1 MSNPRPPPGPPP
13 SALKGPRP
21 PSSPHPDQ
29 EQTFFEVKHTN
40 SGLLQA
46 ENSYNYDADEEVPKG
61 LINKIRYKY
70 NKKIHEKKF
79 TQRAL
84 VCALAVSLL
93 WASSLGACRLIVKG
107 FIPSP
112 EFEDVEDALVTL
124 ATTIDE
130 ESSNYVSCV
139 DVAFTLCTNTY
150 LNERDAESLRVE
162 ALQDINFGN
171 LSNFQ
176 TIRDTCAQT
185 HDQLMNII
193 DALRTSGSTANFV
206 PLIVA
211 SYNNVGNPPECLDL
225 DTLSLNQLKAAAAT
239 DIAKANANASRSAM
253 DNFTDQ
259 LNERIQ
265 YDLEYLGL
273 TLPDLFVDK
282 NLELRGPNLPSADDF
297 FAEFNA
303 SFDLFGACTTGR
315 GEQNGVLCGVPNTLV
330 LDNMESILA
339 DFETDY
345 NTLKNRANAMVNEIE
360 GYADTF
366 TSVVAQAGNILDSI
380 GISNEGVVFSG
391 SLGSPPWTFPEI
403 DTFDLTT
410 EFGKQNYL
418 ASLGIDKDAIAQ
430 KIQEQQDALAAA
442 MAEAGADLTAIDIEM
457 AQLQLDFNA
466 KLLDDYNPPP
476 LTYNETNEEQ
486 EANQANIADRI
497 AAELGFVPVESEQP
511 GRVDR
516 VISIANKSAAN
527 FLQTVKER
535 DFEFFQYPGS
545 FFTDF
550 KIGINDVQSY
560 ALLFDILYRCL
571 QSGLLIRKYW
581 SISGINTPPADARS
595 QDIAIYQQKK
605 SIFQMAAYVVTHPI
619 VQLLQTIIWVLLITT
634 VLYVAYEPLY
644 TEYQNGCILNDAD
657 DISVLGL
664 DDGTMLYRNGLST
677 TGNAAYKD
685 GDKRITESI
694 SKLNLEREF
703 SCRDNFENS
712 VDQRDLQANAY
723 DSFNNDQTLLKTR
736 FDLFDTCVD
745 WEQIDTDYDVIVD
758 FGVNLADLV
767 NTPACRQTFPSID
780 LSDDLLHNCANIA
793 PCVHGCT
800 GIDPE
805 TLRATNHRAGCV
817 SEWALHAYLLSSV
830 FSVAIYIMLNVS
842 RLYFMRGVV
851 AIWWKQISIDRYSY
865 LASCTRLG
873 TLLYPKSV
881 TEEGR
886 IFRDVIK
893 EKLDIALRNFSF
905 YGYFELAFAIALNM
919 PWLIFLI
926 IFGRNLEYTA

>member
-1 MSNPRPPPGPPP
+1 
-13 SALKGPRP
+13 
-21 PSSPHPDQ
+21 
-29 EQTFFEVKHTN
+29 
-40 SGLLQA
+40 
-46 ENSYNYDADEEVPKG
+46 
-61 LINKIRYKY
+61 
-70 NKKIHEKKF
+70 
-79 TQRAL
+79 
-84 VCALAVSLL
+84 
-93 WASSLGACRLIVKG
+93 
-107 FIPSP
+107 
-112 EFEDVEDALVTL
+112 
-124 ATTIDE
+124 
-130 ESSNYVSCV
+130 
-139 DVAFTLCTNTY
+139 
-150 LNERDAESLRVE
+150 
-162 ALQDINFGN
+162 
-171 LSNFQ
+171 
-176 TIRDTCAQT
+176 
-185 HDQLMNII
+185 
-193 DALRTSGSTANFV
+193 
-206 PLIVA
+206 
-211 SYNNVGNPPECLDL
+211 
-225 DTLSLNQLKAAAAT
+225 
-239 DIAKANANASRSAM
+239 
-253 DNFTDQ
+253 
-259 LNERIQ
+259 
-265 YDLEYLGL
+265 
-273 TLPDLFVDK
+273 
-282 NLELRGPNLPSADDF
+282 
-297 FAEFNA
+297 
-303 SFDLFGACTTGR
+303 
-315 GEQNGVLCGVPNTLV
+315 
-330 LDNMESILA
+330 
-339 DFETDY
+339 
-345 NTLKNRANAMVNEIE
+345 
-360 GYADTF
+360 
-366 TSVVAQAGNILDSI
+366 
-380 GISNEGVVFSG
+380 
-391 SLGSPPWTFPEI
+391 
-403 DTFDLTT
+403 
-410 EFGKQNYL
+410 
-418 ASLGIDKDAIAQ
+418 
-430 KIQEQQDALAAA
+430 
-442 MAEAGADLTAIDIEM
+442 
-457 AQLQLDFNA
+457 
-466 KLLDDYNPPP
+466 
-476 LTYNETNEEQ
+476 
-486 EANQANIADRI
+486 
-497 AAELGFVPVESEQP
+497 
-511 GRVDR
+511 
-516 VISIANKSAAN
+516 
-527 FLQTVKER
+527 
-535 DFEFFQYPGS
+535 
-545 FFTDF
+545 
-550 KIGINDVQSY
+550 
-560 ALLFDILYRCL
+560 
-571 QSGLLIRKYW
+571 
-581 SISGINTPPADARS
+581 
-595 QDIAIYQQKK
+595 
-605 SIFQMAAYVVTHPI
+605 MAAYVVTHPI